1 MNPEDDTIIITG
13 SEYNTT
19 TIDISSL
26 TVDTID
32 IDLDNITINHID
44 PVEFEDTMP
53 DLYKIKSM
61 CEDYPALEKAYE
73 KFKTIYKMVH
83 QDWKGKQ
90 DEQDSFPF

>member
-1 MNPEDDTIIITG
+1 MNPEDDIIITG